1 MIPAVDINGKQIS
14 AAQKWQEI
22 SENGLHTYRP
32 GVKFELHCGRQ
43 DGFQYH
49 IEHYS
54 RPCIAVRILVDRA
67 DSDGACEFY
76 QDCVD
81 GHFFVDNIPPQYI
94 SLCRNVI
101 TDINEMLL
109 ESGYDVYEIFSRNP
123 MIRLRNLK
131 NDEKID
137 LYYDGH
143 YRSRIALSSE
153 LIDVL
158 VKVHDMYWAKTS

>member
-1 MIPAVDINGKQIS
+1 MKTDYIPIDPVLNS
-14 AAQKWQEI
+14 NCAAEDRVASNI
-22 SENGLHTYRP
+22 TLN
-32 GVKFELHCGRQ
+32 
-43 DGFQYH
+43 
-49 IEHYS
+49 
-54 RPCIAVRILVDRA
+54 IAVRIRVDRA

-158 VKVHDMYWAKTS
+158 VKVHDMYWAKN